1 MDKLI
6 GLVSANY
13 SIGDFGLITADR
25 PIASIPFG
33 GRYRLIDFPIS
44 NMVNAGIT
52 TVGVITPHWYR
63 SILDHIGN
71 GKPWNLN
78 RKNGGLFILPGSTY
92 GYDVGKNKFTIRDI
106 IGNKEFI
113 NRSIEDYVVIS
124 ACNKI
129 FNIDY
134 LDVLE
139 SHKKSGA
146 SCTICYYETNEIIRS
161 NETAVILDENDNVS
175 AIKKLKKNGKAKTAF
190 MDTLIM
196 NKDLLIKIMSWYKD
210 QNYRD
215 LVDILEENLNH
226 IVIHGYNFRGYVKNL
241 FDVSDY
247 MKANQELL
255 NEDVL
260 KELFMGDRMIYTKI
274 HDYHPVK
281 YGKNAVVKNSIISI
295 GSKVYGKVSDSII
308 FRDCEIAP
316 TATVSNCV
324 IMKKT
329 KVPENAVLENV
340 ICDKNA
346 SLAEGIEIR
355 GTKEKPIIITRNQ
368 YK

>member
-113 NRSIEDYVVIS
+113 NRQ
-124 ACNKI
+124 K
-129 FNIDY
+129 
-134 LDVLE
+134 
-139 SHKKSGA
+139 
-146 SCTICYYETNEIIRS
+146 R
-161 NETAVILDENDNVS
+161 
-175 AIKKLKKNGKAKTAF
+175 
-190 MDTLIM
+190 
-196 NKDLLIKIMSWYKD
+196 
-210 QNYRD
+210 
-215 LVDILEENLNH
+215 
-226 IVIHGYNFRGYVKNL
+226 VKNL
-241 FDVSDY
+241 NNNIPHN
-247 MKANQELL
+247 KKLRLL
-255 NEDVL
+255 N
-260 KELFMGDRMIYTKI
+260 R
-274 HDYHPVK
+274 HQN
-281 YGKNAVVKNSIISI
+281 KN
-295 GSKVYGKVSDSII
+295 Y
-308 FRDCEIAP
+308 F
-316 TATVSNCV
+316 
-324 IMKKT
+324 
-329 KVPENAVLENV
+329 
-340 ICDKNA
+340 
-346 SLAEGIEIR
+346 
-355 GTKEKPIIITRNQ
+355 
-368 YK
+368 